1 LRNTFAVVP
10 ESWEASNT
18 MTIESFD
25 KFDRLGTSD
34 APRQLFASTPAQR
47 VALARRQFFE
57 EGVRPSGLIGEAVL
71 QSWMRCSR
79 THTDRQRIVPFD
91 AVTPSRLHAT
101 LARNRELLEV
111 ARQELVQMENT
122 LAGTDCR
129 VILTDREGVVVHVTH
144 QPAAAHQPV
153 LRKTAR
159 VGVNISER
167 IVGTTAPGIVA
178 STGQACTV
186 DGAEHYFDVLREMQ
200 CAAAPIRD
208 VTGRLAGVLDLT
220 VEARRFGFDAASMV
234 SLYATTIENRLLQA
248 QSRDHLILRFQA
260 SPTLLGTPLEAL
272 AGIAPDGTIA
282 WLNNAGARLLGRLP
296 EAADERDVECLLG
309 HDLASL
315 LRLGR
320 REAAQPLQA
329 RERARRVGAGA
340 PEGRG
345 RGGLPARGGNAGRA
359 CANAR
364 RAFGG
369 CSDCA
374 GVHGGH
380 RCAARRDA
388 AGTQPQA
395 DRGNARSAR
404 RQRVAGR
411 APAQRVARHAL
422 PPHAQ
427 LGALTSRAGRQAPV
441 NRHRGLMR
449 EPSTWTRAARRS
461 HAPAGG

>member
-1 LRNTFAVVP
+1 MLVP
-10 ESWEASNT
+10 VPDPTQGGNESMALDARR
-18 MTIESFD
+18 I
-25 KFDRLGTSD
+25 GTPD

-57 EGVRPSGLIGEAVL
+57 EGVRPSGLVGEAVI

-111 ARQELVQMENT
+111 ARQELVQMEHA

-129 VILTDREGVVVHVTH
+129 VILTDSEGVVVHVTQ
-144 QPAAAHQPV
+144 QPAAVHQPV

-159 VGVNISER
+159 VGVNIAEH

-186 DGAEHYFDVLREMQ
+186 DGAEHYFDVLCHMQ

-272 AGIAPDGTIA
+272 AGIAPDGTIT

-296 EAADERDVECLLG
+296 EAEDERDVECLLG

-320 REAAQPLQA
+320 REAAQPLRLASGLGVWVQA
-329 RERARRVGAGA
+329 RLKGKDGADFRHAVAMPGEPAQLAIERDAQEPTGDACGHADHGDPHAESTTTLREHNRKLIEETLAA
-340 PEGRG
+340 H
-345 RGGLPARGGNAGRA
+345 GGNV
-359 CANAR
+359 
-364 RAFGG
+364 
-369 CSDCA
+369 SQ
-374 GVHGGH
+374 
-380 RCAARRDA
+380 AARQLRVSRGTLYRRLRGWRDDA
-388 AGTQPQA
+388 EGTGPA
-395 DRGNARSAR
+395 D
-404 RQRVAGR
+404 
-411 APAQRVARHAL
+411 
-422 PPHAQ
+422 
-427 LGALTSRAGRQAPV
+427 
-441 NRHRGLMR
+441 
-449 EPSTWTRAARRS
+449 
-461 HAPAGG
+461 

>member
-1 LRNTFAVVP
+1 M
-10 ESWEASNT
+10 SQG
-18 MTIESFD
+18 
-25 KFDRLGTSD
+25 KFDSRLGTAD

-57 EGVRPSGLIGEAVL
+57 EGVRPSGLVGEAVI
-71 QSWMRCSR
+71 QSWLRCSR

-111 ARQELVQMENT
+111 ARQELAQMENM

-129 VILTDREGVVVHVTH
+129 VILTDRDGVLVHVTD

-167 IVGTTAPGIVA
+167 VVGTTAPGIMA

-186 DGAEHYFDVLREMQ
+186 DGAEHYFDVLCHMQ

-234 SLYATTIENRLLQA
+234 ALYATTIENRLLQA

-296 EAADERDVECLLG
+296 EAADERDVEFLLG

-320 REAAQPLQA
+320 REAAQPLRLASGLGVWVQA
-329 RERARRVGAGA
+329 QLKGGADGADFRHAVAMPGETPPLAIERHDAMPVTQASERAAGEEAA
-340 PEGRG
+340 PHAETLREHS
-345 RGGLPARGGNAGRA
+345 RKLIEETLAAHGGNV
-359 CANAR
+359 
-364 RAFGG
+364 
-369 CSDCA
+369 SQ
-374 GVHGGH
+374 
-380 RCAARRDA
+380 AARQLRVSR
-388 AGTQPQA
+388 GTLYRRL
-395 DRGNARSAR
+395 RGWRED
-404 RQRVAGR
+404 
-411 APAQRVARHAL
+411 
-422 PPHAQ
+422 
-427 LGALTSRAGRQAPV
+427 GATD
-441 NRHRGLMR
+441 
-449 EPSTWTRAARRS
+449 
-461 HAPAGG
+461 

>member
-1 LRNTFAVVP
+1 MSP
-10 ESWEASNT
+10 G
-18 MTIESFD
+18 
-25 KFDRLGTSD
+25 KFDSRLGTAD

-57 EGVRPSGLIGEAVL
+57 EGVRPSGLVGEAVI
-71 QSWMRCSR
+71 QSWLRCSR
-79 THTDRQRIVPFD
+79 THADRQRIVPFD

-111 ARQELVQMENT
+111 ARQELAQMENM

-129 VILTDREGVVVHVTH
+129 VILTDRDGVVVHVSD

-167 IVGTTAPGIVA
+167 VVGTTAPGIVA

-186 DGAEHYFDVLREMQ
+186 DGAEHYFDVLGHMQ

-220 VEARRFGFDAASMV
+220 AEARRFGFDAASMV
-234 SLYATTIENRLLQA
+234 ALYATAIENRLLQA
-248 QSRDHLILRFQA
+248 QSSDHLILRFQA

-282 WLNNAGARLLGRLP
+282 WLNNAGSRLLGRLP

-315 LRLGR
+315 MRLGR
-320 REAAQPLQA
+320 REAAQPLRLA
-329 RERARRVGAGA
+329 S
-340 PEGRG
+340 
-345 RGGLPARGGNAGRA
+345 GLGVWVPARLRGPDGADFRHAVAMPGEAAPVAIERDAVAAIATAVGTTEGPADTDTGEAASPAGTLREHSRKLIEDTLAAHGGNV
-359 CANAR
+359 
-364 RAFGG
+364 
-369 CSDCA
+369 SQ
-374 GVHGGH
+374 
-380 RCAARRDA
+380 AARQLRVSRGTLYRRLRGWCDDA
-388 AGTQPQA
+388 APT
-395 DRGNARSAR
+395 DD
-404 RQRVAGR
+404 
-411 APAQRVARHAL
+411 
-422 PPHAQ
+422 
-427 LGALTSRAGRQAPV
+427 
-441 NRHRGLMR
+441 
-449 EPSTWTRAARRS
+449 
-461 HAPAGG
+461 

>member
-1 LRNTFAVVP
+1 MALDR
-10 ESWEASNT
+10 
-18 MTIESFD
+18 
-25 KFDRLGTSD
+25 RLGTPD

-47 VALARRQFFE
+47 VALARQQFFE
-57 EGVRPSGLIGEAVL
+57 EGVRPSGLVGEAVI

-79 THTDRQRIVPFD
+79 THADRQRIVPFD

-101 LARNRELLEV
+101 LARNRQLLEV
-111 ARQELVQMENT
+111 ARQELVQMEHA

-129 VILTDREGVVVHVTH
+129 VILTDSEGVVVHVTH

-159 VGVNISER
+159 VGVNIAEH

-186 DGAEHYFDVLREMQ
+186 DGAEHYFDVLCHMQ

-296 EAADERDVECLLG
+296 EAADERDVEFLLG

-320 REAAQPLQA
+320 REAAQPLRLASGLGVWVQA
-329 RERARRVGAGA
+329 RLKGADGA
-340 PEGRG
+340 DFRHAVAMPGE
-345 RGGLPARGGNAGRA
+345 PAQFAIE
-359 CANAR
+359 
-364 RAFGG
+364 
-369 CSDCA
+369 
-374 GVHGGH
+374 
-380 RCAARRDA
+380 RDA
-388 AGTQPQA
+388 
-395 DRGNARSAR
+395 
-404 RQRVAGR
+404 
-411 APAQRVARHAL
+411 
-422 PPHAQ
+422 
-427 LGALTSRAGRQAPV
+427 
-441 NRHRGLMR
+441 
-449 EPSTWTRAARRS
+449 
-461 HAPAGG
+461 HAPAGEAREHADHGDPHAEEATTTLREHSRKLIEETLAAHGGNVSQAARQLNVSRGTLYRRLRGWRDDTAAPSTGL

>member
-1 LRNTFAVVP
+1 MAHD
-10 ESWEASNT
+10 
-18 MTIESFD
+18 M
-25 KFDRLGTSD
+25 FDRLGTAY
-34 APRQLFASTPAQR
+34 APRQLFTSTPAER

-71 QSWMRCSR
+71 QSWMRCTR
-79 THTDRQRIVPFD
+79 THADRQRIVPFD

-101 LARNRELLEV
+101 LARNRELLDV
-111 ARQELVQMENT
+111 ARQELGQMEHA

-129 VILTDREGVVVHVTH
+129 VILTDRDGVVVHVTH

-315 LRLGR
+315 LRLGH
-320 REAAQPLQA
+320 RESAQPLRLASGLGVWVQA
-329 RERARRVGAGA
+329 HLKGADGVDFKHAVAMPALHASTPIAHTVDAVAAEEDCTTATDDEQTPHAETLREHSRKLIEETLAAH
-340 PEGRG
+340 
-345 RGGLPARGGNAGRA
+345 GGNV
-359 CANAR
+359 
-364 RAFGG
+364 
-369 CSDCA
+369 SQ
-374 GVHGGH
+374 
-380 RCAARRDA
+380 AARQLNVSR
-388 AGTQPQA
+388 GTLYRRMRGWRESEQP
-395 DRGNARSAR
+395 
-404 RQRVAGR
+404 
-411 APAQRVARHAL
+411 PA
-422 PPHAQ
+422 
-427 LGALTSRAGRQAPV
+427 
-441 NRHRGLMR
+441 
-449 EPSTWTRAARRS
+449 E
-461 HAPAGG
+461 

>member
-1 LRNTFAVVP
+1 
-10 ESWEASNT
+10 
-18 MTIESFD
+18 MTL
-25 KFDRLGTSD
+25 DRLGAAD

-47 VALARRQFFE
+47 VARARQQFFE
-57 EGVRPSGLIGEAVL
+57 EGVRPSGLIGEAVI

-79 THTDRQRIVPFD
+79 THSDRQRIVPFD

-111 ARQELVQMENT
+111 ARQELAQMENM

-129 VILTDREGVVVHVTH
+129 VILTDRDGVVVHVTD

-186 DGAEHYFDVLREMQ
+186 DGAEHYFDVLCHMQ

-220 VEARRFGFDAASMV
+220 IEARRFGFDAASMV
-234 SLYATTIENRLLQA
+234 ALYATTIENRLLQA
-248 QSRDHLILRFQA
+248 QSSDHLILRFQA

-296 EAADERDVECLLG
+296 EAANERDVECLLG

-320 REAAQPLQA
+320 RDTAQPLRLASGLGVWVQA
-329 RERARRVGAGA
+329 QLKGADGADFRHSVAMPDGVHSPAVPTPIAHRADGAASDTCAATVADERGAAPHAETLREHSRKLIEDTLAAH
-340 PEGRG
+340 
-345 RGGLPARGGNAGRA
+345 GGNV
-359 CANAR
+359 
-364 RAFGG
+364 
-369 CSDCA
+369 SQ
-374 GVHGGH
+374 
-380 RCAARRDA
+380 AARKLNVSRGTLYRRMRAWRDGEAPGPA
-388 AGTQPQA
+388 AFIA
-395 DRGNARSAR
+395 
-404 RQRVAGR
+404 
-411 APAQRVARHAL
+411 
-422 PPHAQ
+422 
-427 LGALTSRAGRQAPV
+427 
-441 NRHRGLMR
+441 
-449 EPSTWTRAARRS
+449 
-461 HAPAGG
+461 